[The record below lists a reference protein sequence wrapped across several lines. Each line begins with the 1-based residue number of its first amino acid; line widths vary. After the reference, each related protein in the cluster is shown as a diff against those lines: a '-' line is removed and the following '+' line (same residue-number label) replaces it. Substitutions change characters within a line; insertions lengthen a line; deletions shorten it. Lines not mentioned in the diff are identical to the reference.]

1 MSRILLGS
9 LLGVSIVVLPI
20 FGDDKDKPKDKPAI
34 PIEKIDGT
42 MDRSLTGFIEKV
54 EAKDGKNGT
63 FVMRTSKDLPRYTF
77 QVDSKTKILTA
88 KNDPLEAG
96 LENPRLVRAEVRVL
110 FIDRKPKEEKP
121 DQPNVHICRLVQII
135 NPGK

>member
-1 MSRILLGS
+1 MSRIVLGCV
-9 LLGVSIVVLPI
+9 LGISIVVLPI
-20 FGDDKDKPKDKPAI
+20 LGQDRDRPKDKPAI

-88 KNDPLEAG
+88 GNEALEAG
-96 LENPRLVRAEVRVL
+96 LESPRLVRAEVRVL
-110 FIDRKPKEEKP
+110 FIDRKPKEAKTGQP
-121 DQPNVHICRLVQII
+121 DDHLCRLVQII